1 MDPRYAVGTTD
12 CAEERDDRVK
22 LYDDQSGA
30 LLGEVTENDVQFLID
45 RLEEEYD
52 ADVAYY
58 LTPDTL
64 AFLRD
69 AGARPELLAILD
81 RALEGRTEAEV
92 RWSDE

>member
-1 MDPRYAVGTTD
+1 M
-12 CAEERDDRVK
+12 K

-30 LLGEVTENDVQFLID
+30 LLGEVTAEDVQFLID
-45 RLEEEYD
+45 QLEEEYD

-69 AGARPELLAILD
+69 SGARPELLAVLD
-81 RALEGRTEAEV
+81 RALEGKADAEV
-92 RWSDE
+92 RWSEE